1 MTDSLEGKRLA
12 ALDVGTKRIGYATCD
27 EQHIAI
33 TPRLYF
39 DATKKD
45 IFNIISDRCNADK
58 IGALIVGIPL
68 SHQDELTTMAKLIK
82 QFCVGLKQTLLI
94 PIIEYDEAFSTI
106 QAFQTMAIVGN
117 SRKKRREKG
126 QKDMVAA
133 AVILRNFIE
142 ELKQKK

>member
-1 MTDSLEGKRLA
+1 MSITLNGMRLA
-12 ALDVGTKRIGYATCD
+12 ALDIGTKRIGYATCD
-27 EQHIAI
+27 EHHIAI
-33 TPRLYF
+33 TPRLFF

-45 IFNIISDRCNADK
+45 IFSIIRDRCLSDE

-68 SHQDELTTMAKLIK
+68 SHDDELTAMAKLIK
-82 QFCVGLKQTLLI
+82 QFCEGLRQTLSI

-106 QAFQTMAIVGN
+106 HAFQTMAIVGN